1 MTVDVRVRHRF
12 GDFALD
18 AEFAAGMGVTALFG
32 PSGSGKSTV
41 VNAVSG
47 LLRPDSGRIVVGDD
61 VLFDSAS
68 GIALPAWRRR
78 IGYVFQDARLLPHLS
93 VRQNLL
99 FGRWLRRRD
108 VSAAGTGAIALAHVV
123 DVLNLGHLLSRRPGA
138 LSGGEKQ
145 RVGIGRALLSCPRL
159 LLMDEPLAS
168 LDHARRLEV
177 LDYLNRIR
185 HELKLPVLYVTHSLD
200 EVMRLAD
207 QVVLFKDGRTISQGA
222 PADVLNV
229 HRDALDGVADAPGTV
244 LETRIVAHD
253 ARYGLTELAVCA
265 TPGADNAPPR
275 EAIRLRVPRAGGDVG
290 DTCRILVRE
299 RDVAVATA
307 APVDTSVLNVLRAR
321 VCALRDLGDAVEV
334 SATLLGDA
342 AMPGNDAGVTLRA
355 RITRFSADQLRLTAG
370 RDVYLLVKSVALTR

>member
-1 MTVDVRVRHRF
+1 MTVEVRLQHRF
-12 GDFALD
+12 GAFQLD

-47 LLRPDSGRIVVGDD
+47 LLKPEAGRIVVGDD
-61 VLFDSAS
+61 VLFDSAA
-68 GIALPAWRRR
+68 GIALPTWRRR
-78 IGYVFQDARLLPHLS
+78 IGYVFQDARLLPHLT

-108 VSAAGTGAIALAHVV
+108 VSAAGTGAIALDHVV
-123 DVLNLGHLLSRRPGA
+123 EVLNLGHLLSRRPGA

-168 LDHARRLEV
+168 LDHSRRMEV

-207 QVVLFKDGRTISQGA
+207 QVVLFREGRTISQGN
-222 PADVLNV
+222 PADVLNL
-229 HRDALDGVADAPGTV
+229 HRDALDGAAEAPGTV
-244 LETRIVAHD
+244 LETKVVAHD
-253 ARYGLTELAVCA
+253 AAYGLTELAVNGSD
-265 TPGADNAPPR
+265 T
-275 EAIRLRVPRAGGDVG
+275 IRLRVPRVSGEAGDV
-290 DTCRILVRE
+290 CRILVRA
-299 RDVAVATA
+299 RDVAVATE
-307 APVDTSVLNVLRAR
+307 PPTQTSVLNVLPAR
-321 VCALRDLGDAVEV
+321 VSALRDLGDSVEV
-334 SATLLGDA
+334 Q
-342 AMPGNDAGVTLRA
+342 AMLPDGTPMHA
-355 RITRFSADQLRLTAG
+355 RITRFSADQLQLAPARE
-370 RDVYLLVKSVALTR
+370 VYLLIKSVALTR

>member
-1 MTVDVRVRHRF
+1 MTVDVRLQHRF
-12 GDFALD
+12 GDFTLD
-18 AEFAAGMGVTALFG
+18 AEFAVGMGVSALFG

-47 LLRPDSGRIVVGDD
+47 LLRPDAGRIVVGDD
-61 VLFDSAS
+61 VLFDSAA

-78 IGYVFQDARLLPHLS
+78 IGYVFQDARLLPHFT

-108 VSAAGTGAIALAHVV
+108 VAAAGTGAIAPEHVV
-123 DVLNLGHLLSRRPGA
+123 DVLNLGHLLNRRPGA

-229 HRDALDGVADAPGTV
+229 HRDAFDSAAEAPGTV

-253 ARYGLTELAVCA
+253 ARYGLTELAVGGGD
-265 TPGADNAPPR
+265 T
-275 EAIRLRVPRAGGDVG
+275 IRLRVPRAGGQAGDV
-290 DTCRILVRE
+290 CRILVRE
-299 RDVAVATA
+299 RDVAVATS

-321 VCALRDLGDAVEV
+321 VATLRDMGDAVEV
-334 SATLLGDA
+334 SATLHGDGT
-342 AMPGNDAGVTLRA
+342 PTVLRA
-355 RITRFSADQLRLTAG
+355 RITRYSADQLRLAPG
-370 RDVYLLVKSVALTR
+370 HDVYLLIKSVALTR

>member
-1 MTVDVRVRHRF
+1 MTVEVRLQHRF
-12 GDFALD
+12 GDFSLD

-47 LLRPDSGRIVVGDD
+47 LLKPDAGRIVVGNDI
-61 VLFDSAS
+61 LFDSSADV
-68 GIALPAWRRR
+68 ALPTWRRR
-78 IGYVFQDARLLPHLS
+78 IGYVFQDARLLPHLT

-99 FGRWLRRRD
+99 FGRWMRRRD
-108 VSAAGTGAIALAHVV
+108 IAAAGTGAIALAHVV
-123 DVLNLGHLLSRRPGA
+123 DVLNLGHLLGRRPGA

-185 HELKLPVLYVTHSLD
+185 HELALPVLYVTHSLD

-222 PADVLNV
+222 PADVLNL
-229 HRDALDGVADAPGTV
+229 HRDALDSTAESPGTV

-253 ARYGLTELAVCA
+253 ARYGLTELAVNGSD
-265 TPGADNAPPR
+265 TV
-275 EAIRLRVPRAGGDVG
+275 RLRVPRASGEAGDA
-290 DTCRILVRE
+290 CRILVRE
-299 RDVAVATA
+299 RDVAIATS
-307 APVDTSVLNVLRAR
+307 PPLDIRVLNVLAAR
-321 VCALRDLGDAVEV
+321 VATLRDLGDSVEV
-334 SATLLGDA
+334 GATLLGDK
-342 AMPGNDAGVTLRA
+342 AGTVLRA
-355 RITRFSADQLRLTAG
+355 RITRFSADQLHLAPG
-370 RDVYLLVKSVALTR
+370 REVYLLIKSVALTR

>member
-1 MTVDVRVRHRF
+1 MTVEVRLQHRF
-12 GDFALD
+12 GSFALD
-18 AEFAAGMGVTALFG
+18 VDFAAGMGVSALFG

-47 LLRPDSGRIVVGDD
+47 LLKPDTGRIVVDGD
-61 VLFDSAS
+61 VLFDSSA
-68 GIALPAWRRR
+68 GICLPPWRRR
-78 IGYVFQDARLLPHLS
+78 IGYVFQDARLMPHLT

-108 VSAAGTGAIALAHVV
+108 VAAAGAGAIALAHVV
-123 DVLNLGHLLSRRPGA
+123 DVLDLAPLLGRRPGA

-145 RVGIGRALLSCPRL
+145 RVGIGRALLSCPRM

-207 QVVLFKDGRTISQGA
+207 QVVLFKEGRTISQGA

-229 HRDALDGVADAPGTV
+229 HRDALDSAAESPGTV

-253 ARYGLTELAVCA
+253 ARYGLTELAVNGSD
-265 TPGADNAPPR
+265 T
-275 EAIRLRVPRAGGDVG
+275 IRLRVPRAGGEAG
-290 DTCRILVRE
+290 DACRIRVRE
-299 RDVAVATA
+299 RDVAIATS
-307 APVDTSVLNVLRAR
+307 APVDISVLNVLRAR
-321 VCALRDLGDAVEV
+321 VATLRDLGDSVEV
-334 SATLLGDA
+334 GATLLGDA
-342 AMPGNDAGVTLRA
+342 TGTTLRA
-355 RITRFSADQLRLTAG
+355 RITRFSADQLQLTPG
-370 RDVYLLVKSVALTR
+370 RDVYLLIKSVALTR